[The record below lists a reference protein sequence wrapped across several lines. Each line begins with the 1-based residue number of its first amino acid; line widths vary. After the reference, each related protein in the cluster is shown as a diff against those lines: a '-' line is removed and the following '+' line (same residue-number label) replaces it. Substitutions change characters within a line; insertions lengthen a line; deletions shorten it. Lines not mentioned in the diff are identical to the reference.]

1 MQYRKLGNSDL
12 NVSVVSFGAWQI
24 GDPAY
29 WGVDDEADVQRVIDA
44 AIDGG
49 INLFDTAEMY
59 GKGESERVLG
69 RALGAKRNHVYVA
82 SKVWPDK
89 CAPALLRQACED
101 SLQRLGTDYID
112 LYQIHWPPRD
122 VPFAEVHGE
131 MVRLRDEGKI
141 RNIGVS
147 NFGAQDLDAWM
158 THGECVS
165 NQLGY
170 NLLFRAIEWDIVPA
184 CARHG
189 CGVLAYMPL
198 MQGLLSGRWKS
209 ADDIPQLR
217 RRTRHFSRD
226 REGTRHGEAGC
237 EGLTF
242 ETLRALQTI
251 ADGLGQPM
259 ASVALA
265 WAIAQPEI
273 TSVIVGARRAKQLQR
288 NLEGVGLAMSAEVIM
303 ALITATQPLKEYFGR
318 NADMWLSEPER
329 RIR

>member
-1 MQYRKLGNSDL
+1 MQYRKLGSSDL

-24 GDPAY
+24 GDATY
-29 WGVDDEADVQRVIDA
+29 WGAEDEADAQRVIDVA
-44 AIDGG
+44 MDEG

-59 GKGESERVLG
+59 GKGESERMLG
-69 RALGAKRNHVYVA
+69 RALGAKRDRVYVA

-101 SLQRLGTDYID
+101 SLQRLGTDRID

-122 VPFAEVHGE
+122 VPFADVYGE

-141 RNIGVS
+141 RHIGVS

-158 THGECVS
+158 SAGDCIS
-165 NQLGY
+165 DQLGY
-170 NLLFRAIEWDIVPA
+170 NLLFRAVEWDVVPT
-184 CARHG
+184 CAKHH

-198 MQGLLSGRWKS
+198 LQGILSGRWNN
-209 ADDIPQLR
+209 AEEIPQAR

-237 EGLTF
+237 EELTF
-242 ETLRALQTI
+242 STLHEIQSI
-251 ADGLGQPM
+251 ANALGQPM

-265 WAIAQPEI
+265 WAIAQPHI
-273 TSVIVGARRAKQLQR
+273 TSVIVGARRADQLRR
-288 NLEGVGLAMSAEVIM
+288 NLEGVRLTLSADSLA
-303 ALITATQPLKEYFGR
+303 ALDAATQPLKEHFGR
-318 NADMWLSEPER
+318 NADMWLSESES